1 MPSADPDRIVGHGR
15 LAFAYHRALAPMLW
29 VFMALASLELFVVH
43 FLVSIW
49 SVRLALLL
57 SALTVATILWLAL
70 LIRLFR
76 RLPVLLDDERLLMR
90 SGSLLSIPV
99 ALDQVAGVR
108 GHFPSEAL
116 KSRAVLNL
124 AMLSYPNVIVDL
136 REPIRRGR
144 RSIGHIAHRLDDPA
158 CFITAL
164 NARLSQPGDE
174 G

>member
-1 MPSADPDRIVGHGR
+1 MAR

-29 VFMALASLELFVVH
+29 AFMALASLELFVVH
-43 FLVSIW
+43 FLISIW

-57 SALTVATILWLAL
+57 SALTVTTIFWLAL
-70 LIRLFR
+70 LIRSFR
-76 RLPVLLDDERLLMR
+76 RLPVLLDEDGLLMR
-90 SGSLLSIPV
+90 SGSLISVPV
-99 ALDQVAGVR
+99 PLQQVAGVR

-144 RSIGHIAHRLDDPA
+144 RSIGHVAHRLDDPA
-158 CFITAL
+158 GFIAAL
-164 NARLSQPGDE
+164 NARFARPRGES
-174 G
+174 